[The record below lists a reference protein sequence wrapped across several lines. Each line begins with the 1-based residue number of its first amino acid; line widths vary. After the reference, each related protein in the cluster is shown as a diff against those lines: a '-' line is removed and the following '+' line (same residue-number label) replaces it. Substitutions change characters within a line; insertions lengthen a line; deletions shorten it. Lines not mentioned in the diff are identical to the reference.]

1 MSGLGYAFKQAWIS
15 IRRSGRSALM
25 SIGTITIAFITLGGF
40 LLISV
45 NVQRIVDR
53 WKEAAELSVYLQDA
67 IDEETRSRLDQV
79 LKEHPAVSGVEYVS
93 KPQAL
98 ERFRGDFPELT
109 DVAGSLSENPFPAAF
124 EVRLRQGTAAADA
137 AEALAEELKGR
148 PGVADVRY
156 DRRWLSRLISIVAMA
171 RVAGL
176 VVAGVLMV
184 GAAFTVA
191 AVVRLSLHARRD
203 EIEIMQLVGAP
214 FSFIRGP
221 FVAEGFLLGGLGAVL
236 AFAAL
241 WTGHSLL
248 LGWLGADMAGAIG
261 EGTARFLGLREISIL
276 LFGGLGVGAASGAVA
291 SRAAK

>member
-1 MSGLGYAFKQAWIS
+1 MNGLGYAFRQAWIS
-15 IRRSGRSALM
+15 VRRSGRSAVM
-25 SIGTITIAFITLGGF
+25 SIGTITVAFITLGGF
-40 LLISV
+40 LWLSV
-45 NVQRIVDR
+45 NAQRVVDR
-53 WKEAAELSVYLQDA
+53 WQDAAELSVYLQDS
-67 IDEETRSRLDQV
+67 IGEDTQRHLDQA
-79 LKEHPAVSGVEYVS
+79 LQSHAAVAGVEYVS

-98 ERFRGDFPELT
+98 ERFRGDFPELS
-109 DVAGSLSENPFPAAF
+109 DVASSLAENPFPPAF
-124 EVRLRQGTAAADA
+124 EVRLRPGTAAADA
-137 AEALAEELKGR
+137 AEALAEELKGN

-156 DRRWLSRLISIVAMA
+156 DRRWLSRLISIITVA
-171 RVAGL
+171 RIAGL

-221 FVAEGFLLGGLGAVL
+221 FVAEGVVLGGLGAAI
-236 AFAAL
+236 AFTAL
-241 WTGHSLL
+241 WIGHSLL
-248 LGWLGADMAGAIG
+248 LRWLGADMAGALG
-261 EGTARFLGLREISIL
+261 GGTVQFLGLRETSIL